1 MNVDDDDAFL
11 DEILMKDEV
20 ARKKDSELFRE
31 KNN

>member
-11 DEILMKDEV
+11 DEILMKDER
-20 ARKKDSELFRE
+20 ARKQDLEVFRE